1 MKNILYGIATCV
13 LVAGCSR
20 SFPQD
25 DGEVSS
31 TSEKLDVGKVTSLTR
46 MEGTLTSSDEQARET
61 NTQCPAGSGCV
72 SSYYDDT
79 FTSAT
84 GVGNGSISITKT
96 LGSLPAFQSR
106 YGLSHSS
113 TPATGEKVAYYYN
126 RGDLGIGR
134 EMHCIDNLDTTQE
147 IACYVKNFAAGDD
160 NSEFTFGESSDIAFT
175 NLHSGHA
182 FATVAMVYRKAVFVP
197 SGFDTVF
204 FLVYNGAGTA
214 LLNAA
219 TLDRAGIA
227 YENVFKQPPSAA
239 RTAAL
244 AALGT
249 PGINFNNHIPSNCV
263 TCHGGQ
269 KYSTVNYS
277 EAGALFLPF
286 DLDNFDFDSL
296 HPRNSVE
303 TQTAFRDLNQIVR
316 RVAVNAQFLSNG
328 NVVNSDVGQSLVT
341 QIDGWYHNSGH
352 SATLTGN
359 FDCDLTSACSKYVP
373 PGWDFAQSSRLNPV
387 TSGANAVYLNV
398 VRGSCRNCHITN
410 NDNPSLHFDTEVQFN
425 TGTLGNPTVIASEL
439 KSYAMPHSLQS
450 VRQFWLSSQPS
461 ALEAYYR
468 GIGQAAAADTLHQGN
483 AGNVATLDPP
493 AISAM
498 SLGD

>member
-1 MKNILYGIATCV
+1 M
-13 LVAGCSR
+13 
-20 SFPQD
+20 Q
-25 DGEVSS
+25 
-31 TSEKLDVGKVTSLTR
+31 
-46 MEGTLTSSDEQARET
+46 GTLTSTDEQAREAD
-61 NTQCPAGSGCV
+61 TQCPAGSGCS

-79 FTSAT
+79 FTTAS
-84 GVGNGSISITKT
+84 GVGNASFSIPNT
-96 LGSLPAFQSR
+96 LGSLPAFQRR
-106 YGLSHSS
+106 YGLSQSS

-134 EMHCIDNLDTTQE
+134 EMHCIDNLDSTQE

-175 NLHSGHA
+175 NLHNGHA
-182 FATVAMVYRKAVFVP
+182 FATVAMVYQKAVFVP

-249 PGINFNNHIPSNCV
+249 PGGNFNNHIPSNCV

-269 KYSTVNYS
+269 KYSAVNHS

-296 HPRNSVE
+296 HPRDSVQ

-316 RVAVNAQFLSNG
+316 RVAVNAQFLSQG
-328 NVVNSDVGQSLVT
+328 NVINSDVGQSLVT
-341 QIDGWYHNSGH
+341 QIDGWYHNSAH
-352 SATLTGN
+352 SATLGGN
-359 FDCDLTSACSKYVP
+359 FDCDLSSTGGSKYVP
-373 PGWDFAQSSRLNPV
+373 AGWNTTPGAV
-387 TSGANAVYLNV
+387 AVYQNV

-410 NDNPSLHFDTEVQFN
+410 NDNANLHFDTEAQFN
-425 TGTLGNPTVIASEL
+425 AGANPGIIAFDL
-439 KSYAMPHSLQS
+439 KNYAMPHSLQS

-468 GIGQAAAADTLHQGN
+468 VVGQTSAADTLHQGN

-498 SLGD
+498 SIGD